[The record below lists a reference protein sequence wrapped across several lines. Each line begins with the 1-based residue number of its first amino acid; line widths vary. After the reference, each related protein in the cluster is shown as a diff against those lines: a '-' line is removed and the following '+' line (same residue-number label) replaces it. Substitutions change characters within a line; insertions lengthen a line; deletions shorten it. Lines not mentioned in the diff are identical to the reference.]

1 MASKTRSFLKN
12 GNRDFNNVLDSML
25 NIADAD
31 VQTITSAVT
40 ATGRATFNGG
50 AANKT
55 FVKVTTTSNILA
67 ADSGI
72 PHIVGPLAAGLAGD
86 VILSLPAAVDGLYY
100 TFTYVGGAADAQDF
114 QINTGS
120 DTNFFIGGTIQHD
133 IGATNDNIATHP
145 NLSSNSRINILTPD
159 AGTYFTCFCDGT
171 NWFYSGYVNSAT
183 NAAVTFA
190 DQ

>member
-1 MASKTRSFLKN
+1 MATKTIAQLKT
-12 GNRDFNNVLDSML
+12 GRDFVDVLDSAL
-25 NIADAD
+25 NLTDGGTVAA
-31 VQTITSAVT
+31 
-40 ATGRATFNGG
+40 RATFDGG

-55 FVKVTTTSNILA
+55 FVKVTATSDILA
-67 ADSGI
+67 ANSGI
-72 PHIVGPLAAGLAGD
+72 PHIVGAAAAGLAGD
-86 VILSLPAAVDGLYY
+86 VILTLPTAADGLYY

-145 NLSSNSRINILTPD
+145 DLNSNSRINILTPD